1 MQRRALPGFRGCA
14 PPRDKHPVLQ
24 LQRGLLR
31 LRGGGESDEAAF
43 ADADA
48 FSIGGFSDTAQRA
61 EASAGGD
68 DEYSLGNIADDLPAL
83 VPPMHEAGAQNVET
97 QSLLQ
102 GLSGDDSDEE
112 ENAAAALDTEADVIQ
127 CEFDR
132 IGDTNGVL
140 YHLGTTLPHQRKQG
154 AHAVHPARPAPVQSS
169 PAPARCSPR
178 GAGSGARRA
187 ARLREPGARRARARA
202 VRPAALPVP
211 VAAAGGLCCA
221 RRRAR
226 APRDGR
232 PVLVR
237 RAPPNW
243 RDVACP
249 ISTGRGTRRV
259 RLVRGEGRGGST

>member
-154 AHAVHPARPAPVQSS
+154 AHAIHPAPARSVPVHSS
-169 PAPARCSPR
+169 PAPARRSPR

-211 VAAAGGLCCA
+211 VAAAGDLCCA

-226 APRDGR
+226 APSDRR

-237 RAPPNW
+237 REPRAARPRPA
-243 RDVACP
+243 RARAGAV
-249 ISTGRGTRRV
+249 GRRR
-259 RLVRGEGRGGST
+259 